1 MSGYIYIIQLASF
14 VKENK
19 NVYKIGMTQ
28 QDNPLKRLNIYDKNY
43 KIIFTTITDDVKN
56 KEKVILKVFNDKFT
70 PYKEGDYEKSKE
82 YFMGDLNKMVE
93 ISQDIC
99 TNRYKE
105 EEVKETNTFWKM
117 LGY

>member
-28 QDNPLKRLNIYDKNY
+28 QDNPLKRLKNY
-43 KIIFTTITDDVKN
+43 DRDYSLIYSEITDDVKN
-56 KEKVILKVFNDKFT
+56 KEKEILKAFNDKFT
-70 PYKEGDYEKSKE
+70 PYRIGDYEKSKE
-82 YFMGDLNKMVE
+82 YFIGNKDKMKQ
-93 ISQDIC
+93 IAQDIC
-99 TNRYKE
+99 NNRYKE
-105 EEVKETNTFWKM
+105 ETTSTFWKI